1 MQTTR
6 RGILCALGLTLC
18 SSLVAAGAIVG
29 LRVHDGTT
37 VPPAVLPAS
46 VDAPKPI
53 AQRADDAVLA
63 VGDRLKITFHETV
76 DLSGGSTAGRASGVS
91 VLRTF
96 YQRMDLSGEYTID
109 QEGVVALPQIG
120 KLRAKGLLPSE
131 LEAQLNAGLVQA
143 TGRPAQVIVAIQDR
157 RPVYVIGAVRNPGAV
172 KHVGHMMV
180 LQVIALTGGIDR
192 GLGNTA
198 ELIEGRRAQERAG
211 TLTRQ
216 LKRLLARR
224 ARLEAEQRGNAAMKA
239 PAQLIELAGKDGAE
253 SMLSAELTLL
263 RLDRSRREQQ
273 QAEAAA
279 GVSAVRKEIEAMRAK
294 LLELDTQR
302 QIQGEH
308 LSDLRKLEG
317 LATKASVIRT
327 RGEVAEIEVR
337 RQDIR
342 GALAVAEA
350 RLAQAEGTVARLELD
365 HAAELARSIATAEA
379 EISDTRV
386 ALESAALLADAL
398 GHGSPLGTPAAT
410 AAQPVYEIVRHGQ
423 DGPTVLP
430 AVESTR
436 LLPDDVLKVSLEMP
450 PQSAAAHVFDEEV
463 SQETPSS
470 AIR

>member
-6 RGILCALGLTLC
+6 RGTLCALGLTLC
-18 SSLVAAGAIVG
+18 SSLVAAGTVVG

-37 VPPAVLPAS
+37 ISQAVVPAS
-46 VDAPKPI
+46 ADELKPI
-53 AQRADDAVLA
+53 VRPADDALLA

-76 DLSGGSTAGRASGVS
+76 EVSGGSTAGRTNGVS

-109 QEGVVALPQIG
+109 QEGVVSLPQIG

-131 LEAQLNAGLVQA
+131 LEAQLNARMQA

-172 KHVGHMMV
+172 KYVGHMMV
-180 LQVIALTGGIDR
+180 LQVVALTGGIDR

-198 ELIEGRRAQERAG
+198 EMIEGRRAQERAG

-224 ARLEAEQRGNAAMKA
+224 ARLEAEQRGNATMNA

-253 SMLSAELTLL
+253 SMLSSELTLL

-279 GVSAVRKEIEAMRAK
+279 GVSAVRKELEAMRAK

-342 GALAVAEA
+342 AALAVAEA
-350 RLAQAEGTVARLELD
+350 RLAQAEGAVARLALD

-379 EISDTRV
+379 EISDTRM

-398 GHGSPLGTPAAT
+398 GHGSSLGTHAAT

-430 AVESTR
+430 AGESTR
-436 LLPDDVLKVSLEMP
+436 LLPDDVLKVRLEMP
-450 PQSAAAHVFDEEV
+450 PQSAAAHVFDEDV